1 LTDDSRDRC
10 VHDTALAVQTLI
22 RAICSRRGRLQRLI
36 ETTDVTPA
44 QAGLQVDG
52 RDLRLYE

>member
-1 LTDDSRDRC
+1 M
-10 VHDTALAVQTLI
+10 
-22 RAICSRRGRLQRLI
+22 QRLI